1 MVLVYVGSSPIV
13 HPNREVE
20 EWFISPASGVGA
32 YAGSSPVFPTNADIA
47 QRFSAPAC
55 HAGDGSSIL
64 LICSKCNG
72 SGSVSN
78 IPSTL
83 NIGFLL
89 GREE

>member
-1 MVLVYVGSSPIV
+1 MILVYVGSSPIV

-32 YAGSSPVFPTNADIA
+32 YAGSSPVFPTNCGVSTTV
-47 QRFSAPAC
+47 SALAC
-55 HAGDGSSIL
+55 QTRDVSSIL
-64 LICSKCNG
+64 IHRSKCNG
-72 SGSVSN
+72 SCSVSN